1 MVPAI
6 IGVLATRGASANRVY
21 FTSVLYP
28 YLATDTLNVGSVK
41 PANGM
46 IWQNILTDEMLVQ
59 PLGITSGE
67 MDVVIA
73 YPTYTAPSVDEF
85 TIGALSVT
93 GGEMDVVIAY
103 PTYTAPSVDEFTIG
117 ALSVTGGE
125 MDVVISYITYT
136 SPAVDTFIINTLT
149 LTSGTLV

>member
-93 GGEMDVVIAY
+93 GGEMDVVI
-103 PTYTAPSVDEFTIG
+103 
-117 ALSVTGGE
+117 
-125 MDVVISYITYT
+125 SYITYT

>member
-1 MVPAI
+1 
-6 IGVLATRGASANRVY
+6 
-21 FTSVLYP
+21 
-28 YLATDTLNVGSVK
+28 
-41 PANGM
+41 
-46 IWQNILTDEMLVQ
+46 
-59 PLGITSGE
+59 
-67 MDVVIA
+67 
-73 YPTYTAPSVDEF
+73 
-85 TIGALSVT
+85 
-93 GGEMDVVIAY
+93 MDVVIAY